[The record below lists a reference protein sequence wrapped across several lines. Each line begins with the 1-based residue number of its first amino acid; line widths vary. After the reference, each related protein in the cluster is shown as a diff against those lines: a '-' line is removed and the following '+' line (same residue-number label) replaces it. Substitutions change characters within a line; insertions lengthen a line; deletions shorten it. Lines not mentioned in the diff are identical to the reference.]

1 MANINAQVDNIKK
14 ARKIIDYA
22 KIEND
27 EIEPVQDWDG
37 FSTETLWFILSG
49 NQLEEDNETPSGD
62 DPDPL
67 NDNINSS
74 ENENDNENSTSSEEN
89 NNLNPS
95 NDNEDNNSESIN
107 EGE

>member
-14 ARKIIDYA
+14 ARKIVDYA

-27 EIEPVQDWDG
+27 EINPVQDWDG

-49 NQLEEDNETPSGD
+49 NQPEEDNETPSGD

-74 ENENDNENSTSSEEN
+74 ENDNENSTSSEEN
-89 NNLNPS
+89 NNLNPF